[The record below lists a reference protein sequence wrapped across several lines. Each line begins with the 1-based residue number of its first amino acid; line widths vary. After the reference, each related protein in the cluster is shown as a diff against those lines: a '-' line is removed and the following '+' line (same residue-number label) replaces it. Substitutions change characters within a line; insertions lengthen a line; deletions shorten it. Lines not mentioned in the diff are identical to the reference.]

1 MLELTRLNGS
11 VYFINPDLIF
21 TIEATP
27 DTVVRLTNGENLVIK
42 ESVPEF
48 IERFEAYKQRI
59 HQLSVTVTQNEFAPD
74 AV

>member
-27 DTVVRLTNGENLVIK
+27 DTVVRLTNGETLMVR
-42 ESVPEF
+42 ESVDEF
-48 IERFEAYKQRI
+48 IERFQAYKRQI
-59 HQLSVTVTQNEFAPD
+59 HQLSVTVTEAEP
-74 AV
+74 V